1 MPRISRFL
9 GITIVMHYD
18 DHPPPHVHVRA
29 AGCEVK
35 MTIREGRVMGAWGA
49 STAVKQRV
57 RDLVRENRE
66 DLLEAWERIHGEGR

>member
-1 MPRISRFL
+1 VPTVLRQHGLRVVIRL
-9 GITIVMHYD
+9 N